1 MYNKS
6 IKININIYLS
16 KLNRNSASFAIM
28 PVYEYTALDSSGKKL
43 KGIIDADSL
52 AAARQ
57 KIRHTGNYPVDI
69 QETVPVSRTEKGRE
83 FASLHL
89 TQPVR
94 QQEINV
100 ITRQLATLLGAG
112 IPLVPA
118 LNGLIEQTTNQS
130 LKKIIAQI
138 KDAVNEGNSLTAALS
153 EHPRLFSKIY
163 INMVRAGEASGSLEV
178 VLEQLA
184 EFGENQQAMKSKIS
198 TALMYPIFMALVG
211 TVVLFILIT
220 FVVPTITK
228 VFADTRQV
236 LPLPTIILINLSSF
250 LQAYWWLV
258 LALLL
263 GIAFLVRYIIRQP
276 RGRRTWDRLKL
287 SLPLLGDL
295 NMKIAAARLGRTLG
309 SLLRSGVPLITSL
322 GIVKNIFNNI
332 LLAEVIDEAM
342 EHLEKGGSLSE
353 TLRESKWFPPM
364 LVQMLAV
371 GEQSGAMEKMLNK
384 VADNYER
391 EVETKIMAMTTMIEP
406 VMILVMGLIVSFIV
420 ISILL
425 PIFEMNQL
433 IK

>member
-1 MYNKS
+1 
-6 IKININIYLS
+6 
-16 KLNRNSASFAIM
+16 M
-28 PVYEYTALDSSGKKL
+28 PVYEYSALDPSGKKL

-57 KIRHTGNYPVDI
+57 KIRHTGNYPVAI
-69 QETVPVSRTEKGRE
+69 REAVPVSLAGKKSRE
-83 FASLHL
+83 FALLHL

-94 QQEINV
+94 PQEINV
-100 ITRQLATLLGAG
+100 TTRQIATLLGAG

-118 LNGLIEQTTNQS
+118 LSVLIEQATNQG
-130 LKKIIAQI
+130 LKKIIAQV
-138 KDAVNEGNSLTAALS
+138 KDAVNGGNSLTSALS

-163 INMVRAGEASGSLEV
+163 INIVRAGEASGSLEV

-184 EFGENQQAMKSKIS
+184 EFGENQQAMKSKIK

-228 VFADTRQV
+228 VFADTRQA
-236 LPLPTIILINLSSF
+236 LPLPTIILINLSGF
-250 LQAYWWLV
+250 LRDYWWLV
-258 LALLL
+258 LALLI
-263 GIAFLVRYIIRQP
+263 GFAFLVRYIIHQP
-276 RGRRTWDRLKL
+276 RGRRAWDRLKL

-295 NMKIAAARLGRTLG
+295 NTKIAAVRLGRTLG

-384 VADNYER
+384 VADSYER
-391 EVETKIMAMTTMIEP
+391 EVETKIMAMTTLIEP